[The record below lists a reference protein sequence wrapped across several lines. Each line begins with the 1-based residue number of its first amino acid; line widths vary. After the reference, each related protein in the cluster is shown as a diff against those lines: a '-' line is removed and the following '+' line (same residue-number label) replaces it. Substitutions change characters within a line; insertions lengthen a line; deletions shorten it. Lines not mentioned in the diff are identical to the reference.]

1 MKPKSILFRDR
12 LGRVFFVEAE
22 IGKTIKQIL
31 DSNNIPLNSVICRNK
46 GLVVTEDHIINE
58 NDDIKIEMVRFYDL
72 PTILAKRRVVRNSED
87 CIYKKEIISFNKGDI
102 ERKIYKYKE
111 DEIGDLVED
120 IFIDFM
126 KLHGL
131 IVEGDRI
138 AVGFSGGKDS
148 LALLLLLHRLKK
160 KLPKFELFAITVAGW
175 EDPTSFDYTKDIC
188 EKLNIE
194 QHIVN
199 PKQIEE
205 IFGLK
210 QSLFNTLSKI
220 DLDKKYGMHTIYFLH
235 QFMRRGI
242 EEKAKVLGINKV
254 FLGLNLEDL
263 FSSFLGFF
271 TTGYEI
277 LDFPQRK
284 IGDLTFGF
292 PLFPLTKKEIG
303 LYVNITAKG
312 FSNQGPTTA
321 FDKGPVSRGF
331 YYYISDKLQDLWPG
345 IEHHILAGFNK
356 IRAER
361 ERSEQKK
368 CINCKTTFLLQTK
381 ETNKE
386 KKCDVCKLLK
396 EFNFI

>member
-1 MKPKSILFRDR
+1 MKLKRISFRDR
-12 LGRVFFVEAE
+12 LGRSFFVETE

-46 GLVVTEDHIINE
+46 NSIVTEDHIIDE
-58 NDDIKIEMVRFYDL
+58 NDDLKLEMVRFYDL
-72 PTILAKRRVVRNSED
+72 PTILAKKRIVRNSKNS
-87 CIYKKEIISFNKGDI
+87 IYQKEIISFDRGNI

-111 DEIGDLVED
+111 DEIKSLVES
-120 IFIDFM
+120 IFIDFI
-126 KLHGL
+126 KSHGL

-148 LALLLLLHRLKK
+148 LALLLLLHRLKN
-160 KLPKFELFAITVAGW
+160 KLPKFELSAITVAGW
-175 EDPTSFDYTKDIC
+175 EDPTSFDYTKNIC
-188 EKLNIE
+188 EELNIE

-199 PKQIEE
+199 PKQIEG

-210 QSLFNTLSKI
+210 QSLFDTLSKI
-220 DLDKKYGMHTIYFLH
+220 DSDNQYGVHTIYFLH

-242 EEKAKVLGINKV
+242 EEKAKTLGINKI

-271 TTGYEI
+271 TTGYEV

-303 LYVNITAKG
+303 LYVNITAKK

-345 IEHHILAGFNK
+345 IEHHILIGFNK
-356 IRAER
+356 IRTER
-361 ERSEQKK
+361 KKSEQKK
-368 CINCKTTFLLQTK
+368 CINCKTFFLLQTK
-381 ETNKE
+381 QTSNEE
-386 KKCDVCKLLK
+386 KCEVCNLLK
-396 EFNFI
+396 ELNLA

>member
-1 MKPKSILFRDR
+1 LLF
-12 LGRVFFVEAE
+12 
-22 IGKTIKQIL
+22 
-31 DSNNIPLNSVICRNK
+31 
-46 GLVVTEDHIINE
+46 
-58 NDDIKIEMVRFYDL
+58 L
-72 PTILAKRRVVRNSED
+72 PDNQDNYWL
-87 CIYKKEIISFNKGDI
+87 
-102 ERKIYKYKE
+102 
-111 DEIGDLVED
+111 
-120 IFIDFM
+120 
-126 KLHGL
+126 
-131 IVEGDRI
+131 
-138 AVGFSGGKDS
+138 
-148 LALLLLLHRLKK
+148 K
-160 KLPKFELFAITVAGW
+160 KLPKFELSAITVAGW

-188 EKLNIE
+188 RKLNIE
-194 QHIVN
+194 QHIVS
-199 PKQIEE
+199 PKQIEA

-220 DLDKKYGMHTIYFLH
+220 DSNEKYNVHTIYFLH

-242 EEKAKVLGINKV
+242 EEKAKSMGINKI

-271 TTGYEI
+271 TTGYDV

-303 LYVNITAKG
+303 IYVNTTAKE

-356 IRAER
+356 IKIGR
-361 ERSEQKK
+361 EKPKSKK
-368 CINCKTTFLLQTK
+368 CDNCKTTFLLQSREKTK
-381 ETNKE
+381 EE
-386 KKCDVCKLLK
+386 KCEVCKLLK
-396 EFNFI
+396 ELNLI